1 MHKKQFQN
9 PNAEV
14 ISISEVRL
22 KKNNTLQF
30 IQGIAFDFW
39 INL

>member
-1 MHKKQFQN
+1 MQKWSQYLKLIPFN
-9 PNAEV
+9 
-14 ISISEVRL
+14 RL
-22 KKNNTLQF
+22 KNNTLQF